1 MLPEKTRDTL
11 EKIRRATKDFSIQ
24 NDKADKYVSAVHSK
38 LKKEKPQGLRSEDK
52 KPEPKKVEPKK
63 PAAKKPE
70 PKKPEPKKPEPKK
83 PTKTQTAK
91 VKASLSKLDLAIA
104 NDPLLK
110 NIKGTDKVRDAGRKA
125 LPKGRRV
132 SKKGVKNQYGT
143 SKGGRVYYENRE
155 NRSDRKSPEFK
166 KGYPYLEMGGYT
178 HPKDEGGEFYVKI
191 YTERDGKIVDV
202 QEREYRDKDSAMTF
216 AMMKGNFLNKGQS
229 VFVMDKDGNTQYRK
243 VGTGKKRLF
252 MAEGGEVEDMI
263 SDLEGDYMN
272 VYFIGQA
279 KPKTYRISEASISS
293 PKYSTR
299 TLTIV
304 SSNGGES
311 RIDGMSEIKKF
322 LEGRQVVVA
331 SGGEEYVAERL
342 SNKMAKGGSLD
353 ERMESFQ
360 GTMSDDAVKSIL
372 DYEYPNNSFSVEYN
386 SVNGT
391 RVYGEKSKLLKA
403 QAKLK
408 DIYKIKTTLGGTN
421 QVGMPYLEVP
431 SQLVYFAKGGS
442 IDSRFKR
449 YATLDINLL
458 QSEGSMAITDTKLG
472 VISGEYENG
481 TFTFRNVK
489 GEKVF
494 SGNKK
499 EAIDFV
505 KNNYQLEQM
514 AKGGEIK
521 GSNPSTGEKFSVVTG
536 SLKKEDGITSLTIR
550 SSYSSRISSYE
561 LKFDE
566 KGFLLSIG
574 DFGNSTDG
582 TFPDMGGY
590 QSVKSIDAQNKKESI
605 DAIAKITS
613 PSFAKKVYDYVQEEK
628 MAKGG
633 KVKGFDALSKKVAA
647 RYEGKKVPSK
657 FQKEYGKT
665 YDKEEAKEVGDKVAA
680 KVYRLQL
687 AKKGKMAKGGEVK
700 DYEKIS
706 DEILKFLESKKGRE
720 VKVYNE
726 FPNKY
731 GDNTIDYVVKYNIED
746 RYNYDKREI
755 KIDFATKRLYIFG
768 GENQGYF
775 PFKTVNDIKKIINK
789 YAFGGDGLYA
799 IYAKGGKLDQG
810 FNDRLDESLGNLNAK
825 EAKMK
830 ATFKARRDES
840 KGENKAVGKRPY
852 STVKTMDKME
862 KGGKIKLPYNLKK
875 YFTKPKGTIEVK
887 ISDLIPNRARK
898 EGIQNAEKYM
908 RQAYD
913 GKIEKRKPITI
924 YKTRNKKYR
933 IKDGNSTFA
942 VAKKQGWDTIFATV
956 EKNPNTTKR
965 AEASVFTI
973 AKQIRKEGEPWKD
986 AVKRAGQMKK

>member
-481 TFTFRNVK
+481 TFTLRM
-489 GEKVF
+489 
-494 SGNKK
+494 
-499 EAIDFV
+499 
-505 KNNYQLEQM
+505 L
-514 AKGGEIK
+514 
-521 GSNPSTGEKFSVVTG
+521 
-536 SLKKEDGITSLTIR
+536 
-550 SSYSSRISSYE
+550 
-561 LKFDE
+561 
-566 KGFLLSIG
+566 
-574 DFGNSTDG
+574 
-582 TFPDMGGY
+582 
-590 QSVKSIDAQNKKESI
+590 
-605 DAIAKITS
+605 
-613 PSFAKKVYDYVQEEK
+613 
-628 MAKGG
+628 
-633 KVKGFDALSKKVAA
+633 KVK
-647 RYEGKKVPSK
+647 RY
-657 FQKEYGKT
+657 
-665 YDKEEAKEVGDKVAA
+665 
-680 KVYRLQL
+680 L
-687 AKKGKMAKGGEVK
+687 
-700 DYEKIS
+700 
-706 DEILKFLESKKGRE
+706 
-720 VKVYNE
+720 
-726 FPNKY
+726 
-731 GDNTIDYVVKYNIED
+731 VV
-746 RYNYDKREI
+746 
-755 KIDFATKRLYIFG
+755 
-768 GENQGYF
+768 
-775 PFKTVNDIKKIINK
+775 IKKKPLI
-789 YAFGGDGLYA
+789 L
-799 IYAKGGKLDQG
+799 L
-810 FNDRLDESLGNLNAK
+810 
-825 EAKMK
+825 
-830 ATFKARRDES
+830 
-840 KGENKAVGKRPY
+840 
-852 STVKTMDKME
+852 KT
-862 KGGKIKLPYNLKK
+862 
-875 YFTKPKGTIEVK
+875 
-887 ISDLIPNRARK
+887 
-898 EGIQNAEKYM
+898 
-908 RQAYD
+908 
-913 GKIEKRKPITI
+913 IT
-924 YKTRNKKYR
+924 N
-933 IKDGNSTFA
+933 
-942 VAKKQGWDTIFATV
+942 
-956 EKNPNTTKR
+956 
-965 AEASVFTI
+965 
-973 AKQIRKEGEPWKD
+973 
-986 AVKRAGQMKK
+986 

>member
-1 MLPEKTRDTL
+1 MNTKEKYNDIKVSMLPEKTRDTL

-70 PKKPEPKKPEPKK
+70 PKKPEPKKP
-83 PTKTQTAK
+83 TKTQTAK

-110 NIKGTDKVRDAGRKA
+110 GLGKTDKTRDAGRRA
-125 LPKGRRV
+125 LPAGRRV
-132 SKKGVKNQYGT
+132 SKKGWKNQHGK
-143 SKGGRVYYENRE
+143 SSGGRVYYENRE
-155 NRSDRKSPEFK
+155 NRSDRKSPNYK
-166 KGYPYLEMGGYT
+166 GGYPYLAMGGYT
-178 HPKDEGGEFYVKI
+178 HKGDEGGEFYVNI

-202 QEREYRDKDSAMTF
+202 QERKYRDKDSAMTF

-229 VFVMDKDGNTQYRK
+229 VFVMDEDGDVIYQRVSMKAKGGYMEHGGKVEKNYVEWEREVTQTLADKLGIDY
-243 VGTGKKRLF
+243 
-252 MAEGGEVEDMI
+252 
-263 SDLEGDYMN
+263 GD
-272 VYFIGQA
+272 
-279 KPKTYRISEASISS
+279 
-293 PKYSTR
+293 
-299 TLTIV
+299 
-304 SSNGGES
+304 
-311 RIDGMSEIKKF
+311 
-322 LEGRQVVVA
+322 A
-331 SGGEEYVAERL
+331 SGIVEAQPFYMQQSWTKGLSAEETADVIDEK
-342 SNKMAKGGSLD
+342 SVMAKGGY
-353 ERMESFQ
+353 M
-360 GTMSDDAVKSIL
+360 
-372 DYEYPNNSFSVEYN
+372 
-386 SVNGT
+386 
-391 RVYGEKSKLLKA
+391 
-403 QAKLK
+403 
-408 DIYKIKTTLGGTN
+408 
-421 QVGMPYLEVP
+421 
-431 SQLVYFAKGGS
+431 AKGGLTEHGL
-442 IDSRFKR
+442 KR
-449 YATLDINLL
+449 GDTINDDLFWENAITVKDKSGKLAKVDLEKGIRKEMMAKGGYMEDGGNIITFAKEDVKLL
-458 QSEGSMAITDTKLG
+458 QEEGSIAITDTKLG
-472 VISGEYENG
+472 VITGEYKNG
-481 TFTFRNVK
+481 IFTFRNSQ
-489 GEKVF
+489 GNKVF
-494 SGNKK
+494 EGNKK

-514 AKGGEIK
+514 AEGG
-521 GSNPSTGEKFSVVTG
+521 
-536 SLKKEDGITSLTIR
+536 
-550 SSYSSRISSYE
+550 
-561 LKFDE
+561 
-566 KGFLLSIG
+566 
-574 DFGNSTDG
+574 
-582 TFPDMGGY
+582 
-590 QSVKSIDAQNKKESI
+590 Q
-605 DAIAKITS
+605 
-613 PSFAKKVYDYVQEEK
+613 
-628 MAKGG
+628 
-633 KVKGFDALSKKVAA
+633 VKGFDALSKKVAA

-657 FQKEYGKT
+657 YQSEYGKT

-687 AKKGKMAKGGEVK
+687 AKKGKMAKGGEIKKGDRVRSTVFKDEEGEVRKKKGDMLLVRKIVNGKFEHNVFRISEVEKLADGGTVK
-700 DYEKIS
+700 DYKTYVAQYPNGMLYVRVNFSGADRDVMNYTANEENKKRAIGFAKRLAQKNNGTYEGFSNYSLAEGGEVQDYQKIS
-706 DEILKFLESKKGRE
+706 DEVLKFLESKKGRE

-731 GDNTIDYVVKYNIED
+731 GDNTIEYVVKYNIED
-746 RYNYDKREI
+746 KFNYDRQSI
-755 KIDFATKRLYIFG
+755 NIDFTTKTVFIP
-768 GENQGYF
+768 NQGYF
-775 PFKTVNDIKKIINK
+775 PFKTVKDIKNIINK
-789 YAFGGDGLYA
+789 SAFKRDG

-887 ISDLIPNRARK
+887 ISELIPNRARK

-913 GKIEKRKPITI
+913 GKMEKRKPITI

-942 VAKKQGWDTIFATV
+942 VAKKHGWDTIFATV

-973 AKQIRKEGEPWKD
+973 AKRIRKEGEPWKD

>member
-1 MLPEKTRDTL
+1 
-11 EKIRRATKDFSIQ
+11 
-24 NDKADKYVSAVHSK
+24 
-38 LKKEKPQGLRSEDK
+38 
-52 KPEPKKVEPKK
+52 
-63 PAAKKPE
+63 
-70 PKKPEPKKPEPKK
+70 
-83 PTKTQTAK
+83 
-91 VKASLSKLDLAIA
+91 
-104 NDPLLK
+104 
-110 NIKGTDKVRDAGRKA
+110 
-125 LPKGRRV
+125 
-132 SKKGVKNQYGT
+132 
-143 SKGGRVYYENRE
+143 
-155 NRSDRKSPEFK
+155 
-166 KGYPYLEMGGYT
+166 
-178 HPKDEGGEFYVKI
+178 
-191 YTERDGKIVDV
+191 
-202 QEREYRDKDSAMTF
+202 
-216 AMMKGNFLNKGQS
+216 
-229 VFVMDKDGNTQYRK
+229 
-243 VGTGKKRLF
+243 
-252 MAEGGEVEDMI
+252 
-263 SDLEGDYMN
+263 
-272 VYFIGQA
+272 
-279 KPKTYRISEASISS
+279 
-293 PKYSTR
+293 
-299 TLTIV
+299 
-304 SSNGGES
+304 
-311 RIDGMSEIKKF
+311 
-322 LEGRQVVVA
+322 
-331 SGGEEYVAERL
+331 
-342 SNKMAKGGSLD
+342 
-353 ERMESFQ
+353 
-360 GTMSDDAVKSIL
+360 
-372 DYEYPNNSFSVEYN
+372 
-386 SVNGT
+386 
-391 RVYGEKSKLLKA
+391 
-403 QAKLK
+403 
-408 DIYKIKTTLGGTN
+408 
-421 QVGMPYLEVP
+421 
-431 SQLVYFAKGGS
+431 
-442 IDSRFKR
+442 
-449 YATLDINLL
+449 
-458 QSEGSMAITDTKLG
+458 
-472 VISGEYENG
+472 
-481 TFTFRNVK
+481 
-489 GEKVF
+489 
-494 SGNKK
+494 
-499 EAIDFV
+499 
-505 KNNYQLEQM
+505 
-514 AKGGEIK
+514 
-521 GSNPSTGEKFSVVTG
+521 
-536 SLKKEDGITSLTIR
+536 
-550 SSYSSRISSYE
+550 
-561 LKFDE
+561 
-566 KGFLLSIG
+566 
-574 DFGNSTDG
+574 
-582 TFPDMGGY
+582 
-590 QSVKSIDAQNKKESI
+590 
-605 DAIAKITS
+605 
-613 PSFAKKVYDYVQEEK
+613 

-687 AKKGKMAKGGEVK
+687 AKKGKMAKGGEILSFEEFQKKLPPVQSPYYGEEGIMYKPAYNKYAGKAMYYKNGRRVGKPISVKYAYENSYIPDSKKGKMAKGGEVK